1 VANGQ
6 EKGHSRPI
14 QKLRCEGRILM
25 KKEYIRV
32 RLNEIEKKVLIE
44 NSKKAKMT
52 MSDYIRYCCIVIP
65 YEKIKEVKL

>member
-1 VANGQ
+1 
-6 EKGHSRPI
+6 
-14 QKLRCEGRILM
+14 M

-52 MSDYIRYCCIVIP
+52 MSDYIRFCCIIIP
-65 YEKIKEVKL
+65 YEKIEAKLQIYFFFLYFFYFIKQ

>member
-1 VANGQ
+1 
-6 EKGHSRPI
+6 
-14 QKLRCEGRILM
+14 M

-32 RLNEIEKKVLIE
+32 RLNEIEKKVLFE

-65 YEKIKEVKL
+65 HEKIMKIKL